1 MIVVYFTIGVFFA
14 GFISYSAVMEAY
26 RNKKIEKN
34 VKDLQQ
40 QAKTIQNE
48 NNALSKT
55 IDYLGSQENI
65 EKTAKEKLNMQKP
78 DENVVVVKASLS
90 NSQPEITQEN
100 SVEVVLPKV
109 PNYKKWIN
117 FFFKY
122 S

>member
-78 DENVVVVKASLS
+78 DENVVVVKASLAKP
-90 NSQPEITQEN
+90 QPEITQEN

>member
-1 MIVVYFTIGVFFA
+1 MVVVYFAIGVFFA
-14 GFISYSAVMEAY
+14 GFVSYSAVMEAY

-34 VKDLQQ
+34 VEDLRR

-48 NNALSKT
+48 NDTLSKT

-78 DENVVVVKASLS
+78 DENVVIVKAGAAKPQTKTSEETGVGTNL
-90 NSQPEITQEN
+90 PE
-100 SVEVVLPKV
+100 L
-109 PNYKKWIN
+109 PNYKKWLR

-122 S
+122 D